1 MKVFSVIILSL
12 CFTLD
17 LFSQLSNNIENEN
30 NKIEGTVISR
40 MSSIPIEGV
49 EIYIDGLNENYYTN
63 ALGEFSIPYSGN
75 EVWIVFTYPNY
86 STKEI
91 LYAGNGKLTVV
102 LSPEKEMS
110 MDSKLPGFFGEV
122 DKYKNNSYSYLSGDQ
137 GFSKSESTP
146 GLFMQGKL
154 SGLSAKFSLRAPW

>member
-1 MKVFSVIILSL
+1 
-12 CFTLD
+12 
-17 LFSQLSNNIENEN
+17 
-30 NKIEGTVISR
+30 
-40 MSSIPIEGV
+40 
-49 EIYIDGLNENYYTN
+49 
-63 ALGEFSIPYSGN
+63 
-75 EVWIVFTYPNY
+75 
-86 STKEI
+86 
-91 LYAGNGKLTVV
+91 LTVV

-154 SGLSAKFSLRAPW
+154 SGLSANSVSGLPGEGAILNIRGISSLFANQIPLIIVDGMPFYSQTIMNEVIPGNLHNPLKSIDVQNIQKIEILKDGWFPLRGKRFKWSYSYY

>member
-63 ALGEFSIPYSGN
+63 ALGEFSIPYSATR
-75 EVWIVFTYPNY
+75 F
-86 STKEI
+86 
-91 LYAGNGKLTVV
+91 
-102 LSPEKEMS
+102 
-110 MDSKLPGFFGEV
+110 
-122 DKYKNNSYSYLSGDQ
+122 
-137 GFSKSESTP
+137 
-146 GLFMQGKL
+146 GLFLPILIILLKRYFMQEMVN
-154 SGLSAKFSLRAPW
+154 